1 MTRTRRLASVA
12 AVVTALA
19 VGGPVLAAN
28 AAPDPAPPPTPPS
41 NPGSPHCP
49 SWYTGP
55 TNLATG
61 CPYWIMVP

>member
-1 MTRTRRLASVA
+1 MTTTRRLVSIA
-12 AVVTALA
+12 AVVTALG

-28 AAPDPAPPPTPPS
+28 AAPHPAPPAPQ
-41 NPGSPHCP
+41 GSPHCP
-49 SWYTGP
+49 AWYHGP